1 MTEKEISKIAQELL
15 TGFNCYINKDSN
27 EIITIPDIDEFS
39 DNYDLFEDQIK
50 EIKRNRKRYREIERM
65 DSHDSFKVMERFAD
79 SVSDD
84 SLREKLL
91 IALQRP
97 KPFANFKFEINNSGP
112 YRQMWFDFQ
121 QEQQVEWVKDQLA
134 LDNLE

>member
-15 TGFNCYINKDSN
+15 AGFNCHINKDSN

-65 DSHDSFKVMERFAD
+65 DSHDYFKVMERFAD

-91 IALQRP
+91 TALQRP

-112 YRQMWFDFQ
+112 YRQIWFDFQ

-134 LDNLE
+134 LDNPE

>member
-1 MTEKEISKIAQELL
+1 
-15 TGFNCYINKDSN
+15 
-27 EIITIPDIDEFS
+27 
-39 DNYDLFEDQIK
+39 
-50 EIKRNRKRYREIERM
+50 M